1 MSRNRVKSWD
11 EQAFTVQASG
21 RQCQLHP
28 QAPKMIKV
36 GKNDCRFVEGKE
48 SLYRRMTIREVA
60 RVQGFPD
67 DFQFIYQDADDAYK
81 MIGNAVPVNL
91 AYEIALQIKKYLD
104 EA

>member
-1 MSRNRVKSWD
+1 MKSWD
-11 EQAFTVQASG
+11 EQGYTVQASG

-28 QAPKMIKV
+28 QAPKMVKV

-48 SLYRRMTIREVA
+48 DLYRRMTIREVA

-67 DFQFIYQDADDAYK
+67 DFQFIYDDTDTAYK

-91 AYEIALQIKKYLD
+91 AYEVGSAIKSAL
-104 EA
+104 EANG